1 MPVKECAPTKKFREY
16 QAELKH
22 MELSGN
28 ADRADM
34 ARYELELMGQ
44 SRFVKINGVVHH
56 YHVSGPQ
63 DATETV
69 LLVHGWDC
77 WWMWWHRVIREL
89 NEKGVR
95 TIAYDLK
102 GHGWSDPDPGQDYS
116 ISSFSHDLAEMVRQ
130 LEVKE
135 FHIAAF
141 SFGPFVVL
149 DYAQKTTDRV
159 KSIVVYNF
167 GYLPNNAFLERLAP
181 SVLTLTFNTVLRKIH
196 WWRLIYVYARVVLA
210 RNPVSFHD
218 IMVGQKSLELCC
230 PEVVQK
236 TTKQITSR
244 EVTRSLPDIVNSIDI
259 PVLFVAGAGDTIM
272 SSHNTRKL
280 SGYAKNGSYVSV
292 PKCGHLIT
300 LELPGTASDLI
311 ISHMKSVQGESYG
324 KK

>member
-1 MPVKECAPTKKFREY
+1 MPVKECTPTKKFREY
-16 QAELKH
+16 QAERKND
-22 MELSGN
+22 ELSAN
-28 ADRADM
+28 TARADL
-34 ARYELELMGQ
+34 ARYELELMRQ
-44 SRFVKINGVVHH
+44 SRFIEINGVVHH
-56 YHVSGPQ
+56 YYVSGPQ

-77 WWMWWHRVIREL
+77 WWMWWHHVIRKL
-89 NEKGVR
+89 NEQGVR

-102 GHGWSDPDPGQDYS
+102 GHGWSDPDPGQDYA
-116 ISSFSHDLAEMVRQ
+116 IRSFSNDLAEMVRQ
-130 LEVKE
+130 LELKE

-141 SFGPFVVL
+141 SFGPFIVL
-149 DYAQKTTDRV
+149 DYAKNTTDSV

-181 SVLTLTFNTVLRKIH
+181 AVLTLMYNTVLRKIH
-196 WWRLIYVYARVVLA
+196 WWRLIYAYARVVLA
-210 RNPVSFHD
+210 RNPVSYHD
-218 IMVGQKSLELCC
+218 IMVGLKSLELCC

-244 EVTRSLPDIVNSIDI
+244 EVTRSLPEIVNSIDI

-272 SSHNTRKL
+272 RSHNSRKL
-280 SGYAKNGSYVSV
+280 SGFARDGSFVSV

-300 LELPGTASDLI
+300 LELPGTASELI
-311 ISHMKSVQGESYG
+311 IGHMKRVKGESHV